1 MEGLVNNHTV
11 VQFYVKRAEFDLLSL
26 FTVGAAILYAITPMA
41 VIQQRSL
48 GINKVYTVLNESCVT
63 PSNVTCI
70 DIEASVTE
78 WQGLL
83 VEIITTLVLVLIVL
97 NLTDPAAEQYW

>member
-1 MEGLVNNHTV
+1 M
-11 VQFYVKRAEFDLLSL
+11 KRAEFDLLSL